1 PQVREFFIQNA
12 LMWLM
17 EYRFDG
23 LRLDAVHA
31 ITERDWLG
39 ELAARVRLS
48 AEPGRHVH
56 LVLENEH
63 NAASLLR
70 DGDTHGDFDA
80 QWN

>member
-1 PQVREFFIQNA
+1 IQNA

-80 QWN
+80 QWND